1 MTLTTTQRNWLIDS
15 YTEALYPENERV
27 YAADMCDTLSETELL
42 NVLDGDL
49 DSSYRIEFFD
59 TFGITLPQNWFTLM
73 TLTERN
79 NILHDLRQRMTYHRR
94 QEEFYRERIQWTKQ
108 QYKNLLVG
116 DLYEQ
121 MFEPDESTGWN

>member
-1 MTLTTTQRNWLIDS
+1 
-15 YTEALYPENERV
+15 
-27 YAADMCDTLSETELL
+27 
-42 NVLDGDL
+42 
-49 DSSYRIEFFD
+49 
-59 TFGITLPQNWFTLM
+59 M

-79 NILHDLRQRMTYHRR
+79 NILHDLRERMIYHRR

-108 QYKNLLVG
+108 QYKNQEVD

>member
-1 MTLTTTQRNWLIDS
+1 
-15 YTEALYPENERV
+15 
-27 YAADMCDTLSETELL
+27 
-42 NVLDGDL
+42 
-49 DSSYRIEFFD
+49 
-59 TFGITLPQNWFTLM
+59 M

-79 NILHDLRQRMTYHRR
+79 NILHDLRQRMIHHRR

-108 QYKNLLVG
+108 QYKNQEVD